1 MPEAMLQLG
10 NLAFDRGDAAQAL
23 ALVQRYLASESGDPR
38 NPLAGLPCGT
48 QARRQHRGCGLCPTR
63 ADGISQ
69 FRTGTIDALRRRA
82 MSEVSPT
89 LGQRLKAERERRGM
103 SAQKV
108 ADEMHLDAWVIDAL
122 EAGDYQRIGPPV
134 YAKGHLKK
142 YASILGL
149 SPADI
154 AAAND
159 IPPTMPAAA
168 ASQAGSLRMRST
180 APDATNLPWPQI
192 AAFAAIA
199 VVIGGIFWWQ
209 PWRQRSA
216 APAAVSSNGSAA
228 GAPSP
233 AVDQTTER
241 SVAQQSSDSAAEPV
255 ADGPRGSGFRCHTAN
270 ARVRRRHALRHVEYL
285 GRERARVDA
294 RCRSAHLRLSFS
306 ADSWVDVHDS
316 AGRRVY
322 SGNGRANSVKTIAGT
337 APLQVYLGFAS
348 GVQLEVNDRAVV
360 IGPQFVTGD
369 VARFEAGADGVLR
382 HDSHPVPTNGVQ
394 PRTAQPHG

>member
-1 MPEAMLQLG
+1 
-10 NLAFDRGDAAQAL
+10 
-23 ALVQRYLASESGDPR
+23 
-38 NPLAGLPCGT
+38 
-48 QARRQHRGCGLCPTR
+48 
-63 ADGISQ
+63 
-69 FRTGTIDALRRRA
+69 

-103 SAQKV
+103 STQKV

-122 EAGDYQRIGPPV
+122 EAGDYQRIGPSV

-159 IPPTMPAAA
+159 IPQTAPAAA
-168 ASQAGSLRMRST
+168 ASQPGSLWMRST

-192 AAFAAIA
+192 SAFAAIA

-216 APAAVSSNGSAA
+216 SSPAAVASNSSAA
-228 GAPSP
+228 SAPLP
-233 AVDQTTER
+233 ASDQTAER
-241 SVAQQSSDSAAEPV
+241 SVPVAPQNSDGATEPLAMARDAASSAATSDVISRPAGTASEPE
-255 ADGPRGSGFRCHTAN
+255 S
-270 ARVRRRHALRHVEYL
+270 AL
-285 GRERARVDA
+285 GAG
-294 RCRSAHLRLSFS
+294 SAHLRLSFS

-316 AGRRVY
+316 TGRRVY

-337 APLQVYLGFAS
+337 APLKVFLGFAS

-360 IGPQFVTGD
+360 IGPQFITGD

-382 HDSHPVPTNGVQ
+382 HDSHPLPTNGAQ
-394 PRTAQPHG
+394 TRTAEPHG

>member
-1 MPEAMLQLG
+1 M
-10 NLAFDRGDAAQAL
+10 N
-23 ALVQRYLASESGDPR
+23 
-38 NPLAGLPCGT
+38 
-48 QARRQHRGCGLCPTR
+48 
-63 ADGISQ
+63 
-69 FRTGTIDALRRRA
+69 
-82 MSEVSPT
+82 EVSPT

-122 EAGDYQRIGPPV
+122 EDGDYQRIGPPV

-255 ADGPRGSGFRCHTAN
+255 ATAREAAGSAAIPPTPASAAATPSAMSGTSGAS
-270 ARVRRRHALRHVEYL
+270 EPESTL
-285 GRERARVDA
+285 GAG
-294 RCRSAHLRLSFS
+294 SAHLRLSFS

-316 AGRRVY
+316 TGRRVY

-337 APLQVYLGFAS
+337 APLKVFLGFVS

>member
-1 MPEAMLQLG
+1 
-10 NLAFDRGDAAQAL
+10 
-23 ALVQRYLASESGDPR
+23 
-38 NPLAGLPCGT
+38 
-48 QARRQHRGCGLCPTR
+48 
-63 ADGISQ
+63 
-69 FRTGTIDALRRRA
+69 
-82 MSEVSPT
+82 MSEVLPT
-89 LGQRLKAERERRGM
+89 LGQRLRAERERRGM
-103 SAQKV
+103 SAQKA

-122 EAGDYQRIGPPV
+122 EAGDYQRIGPSV

-159 IPPTMPAAA
+159 IPSTPPVAA
-168 ASQAGSLRMRST
+168 ASQPGGLRMRST
-180 APDATNLPWPQI
+180 APDATNLPWPQM

-209 PWRQRSA
+209 PWRQRFA
-216 APAAVSSNGSAA
+216 TAPAAVASNGSPAS
-228 GAPSP
+228 APST
-233 AVDQTTER
+233 ASDQTTEG
-241 SVAQQSSDSAAEPV
+241 SVGPQRSDSAAEPV
-255 ADGPRGSGFRCHTAN
+255 AIARDAAGSAAMPPTPASAAATPAVMSGAAGSTG
-270 ARVRRRHALRHVEYL
+270 EPDSTL
-285 GRERARVDA
+285 GAGA
-294 RCRSAHLRLSFS
+294 AHLRLSFS

-316 AGRRVY
+316 TGRRVY

-337 APLQVYLGFAS
+337 APLKVFLGFAS

-382 HDSHPVPTNGVQ
+382 HESHPLPTNGVQ
-394 PRTAQPHG
+394 TRTAQPHG

>member
-1 MPEAMLQLG
+1 
-10 NLAFDRGDAAQAL
+10 
-23 ALVQRYLASESGDPR
+23 
-38 NPLAGLPCGT
+38 
-48 QARRQHRGCGLCPTR
+48 
-63 ADGISQ
+63 
-69 FRTGTIDALRRRA
+69 

-103 SAQKV
+103 SAQKA

-122 EAGDYQRIGPPV
+122 EAGDYQRIGPSV

-154 AAAND
+154 ASAND
-159 IPPTMPAAA
+159 MLPTAPVAA
-168 ASQAGSLRMRST
+168 ASQPGGLRMRST

-192 AAFAAIA
+192 VAFAAIA
-199 VVIGGIFWWQ
+199 VVVGGIFWWQ

-216 APAAVSSNGSAA
+216 APATVASNGSAA
-228 GAPSP
+228 STPSP
-233 AVDQTTER
+233 ALDQPTE
-241 SVAQQSSDSAAEPV
+241 SSMAPQSSDSATGPV
-255 ADGPRGSGFRCHTAN
+255 AAARDAAGSAATAPTP
-270 ARVRRRHALRHVEYL
+270 ASAAATPAVMSGAAGTASEPESTL
-285 GRERARVDA
+285 GAG
-294 RCRSAHLRLSFS
+294 SAHLRLSFS

-316 AGRRVY
+316 TGRRVY
-322 SGNGRANSVKTIAGT
+322 SGNGRANSVKTITGT
-337 APLQVYLGFAS
+337 APLKVFLGFAS

-382 HDSHPVPTNGVQ
+382 HESHPLPTNGVQ
-394 PRTAQPHG
+394 TRTAQPHG